1 MIEESV
7 IDRKDVVDGDPFHL
21 RYCISE
27 LAVWQSELNKILHL
41 LPFCIIETE
50 VVAIFIITQ
59 PYCNALPKLV
69 GSYQHSAC

>member
-1 MIEESV
+1 MIKESV
-7 IDRKDVVDGDPFHL
+7 IDEKDIVDDDLFYL
-21 RYCISE
+21 RYCISK

-59 PYCNALPKLV
+59 PCCNALPKLV